1 MKLGAEPK
9 KVVLLAGL
17 LVAAVVIFYTQL
29 SSAPDAPAQRTTG
42 TNASPKTPPA
52 ARQLR
57 AGAEEDRAE
66 GPASRAR
73 VSQQRLTEFRP
84 TLKRSNATEAL
95 DPTKIDPTLRAD
107 LLAKVRGVQYGGVER
122 NLFQF
127 GAPKPKA
134 LPPVNP
140 TGPLPKP
147 APKPGE
153 PGGPE
158 AAAPPKPT
166 APPVTMKYF
175 GFVNRPGDAHR
186 RAFLLDGEDVFVAV
200 EGEVIKRRYRVVR
213 IGVNSLVVEDIEFK
227 SEQTL
232 PLQET

>member
-1 MKLGAEPK
+1 VKLGAEPK
-9 KVVLLAGL
+9 KVALLAGL

-29 SSAPDAPAQRTTG
+29 SSSPDAPAPRS
-42 TNASPKTPPA
+42 AAPPKTPPA
-52 ARQLR
+52 APQLR
-57 AGAEEDRAE
+57 AAAEEDLAE
-66 GPASRAR
+66 GRGPSRAR

-84 TLKRSNATEAL
+84 TLKRSNPGETL

-107 LLAKVRGVQYGGVER
+107 LLAKVRGVQYDGVER

-134 LPPVNP
+134 PPPVNP

-153 PGGPE
+153 PGSPE
-158 AAAPPKPT
+158 AVAAAAKPT

-175 GFVNRPGDAHR
+175 GFVNRPGDSHR

-200 EGEVIKRRYRVVR
+200 EGEVIKRRYKVVR

-232 PLQET
+232 PLLET

>member
-1 MKLGAEPK
+1 MNLGAERK
-9 KVVLLAGL
+9 KVALLAGL
-17 LVAAVVIFYTQL
+17 LVAAGGIFYMQV
-29 SSAPDAPAQRTTG
+29 SSAPDAPASRT
-42 TNASPKTPPA
+42 AAPPKTLPA

-57 AGAEEDRAE
+57 AGAEEDLAE
-66 GPASRAR
+66 GRGASKAR

-84 TLKRSNATEAL
+84 TLKRSNSTEAL

-107 LLAKVRGVQYGGVER
+107 LLAKVRGVQYGGIER

-175 GFVNRPGDAHR
+175 GFVNRPGDVHR

-213 IGVNSLVVEDIEFK
+213 IGVNSLIVEDIEFK

>member
-1 MKLGAEPK
+1 VKLGAEPK
-9 KVVLLAGL
+9 KIALLAGL
-17 LVAAVVIFYTQL
+17 LVAAVVIFYMQMNST
-29 SSAPDAPAQRTTG
+29 PDAPAPRTS
-42 TNASPKTPPA
+42 APPKTPPA

-57 AGAEEDRAE
+57 ATEDDLPE
-66 GPASRAR
+66 GRSASRAR

-84 TLKRSNATEAL
+84 TLKRSNPNEAL

-107 LLAKVRGVQYGGVER
+107 LLAKVRGVQYSGVER

-134 LPPVNP
+134 PPAVNP

-166 APPVTMKYF
+166 APPLTMKYF
-175 GFVNRPGDAHR
+175 GFVNRPGDPHR

-200 EGEVIKRRYRVVR
+200 EGELIKRRYRVVR